1 MTSEKTISIDD
12 RLAQVVSA
20 IFHPLLIPLYG
31 LLIIF
36 TAPALYG
43 YLPMQVKKIVFFI
56 ILIENVLLPVMLIS
70 YFRFRNI
77 ITTWTM
83 ESRKERILP
92 LITTSFFYLFS
103 VYPTLRFNIPFFVKL
118 FIICSAFL
126 AIAVTIV
133 NFWYKISIHAT
144 GAGAM
149 TALVM
154 ILSLRMHAPLTGLMI
169 IVILISGLVMSS
181 RLWLGS
187 HTPGE
192 VWSGFLLG
200 IFGLCLCLC
209 FF

>member
-1 MTSEKTISIDD
+1 MTSEKTITIDD

-43 YLPMQVKKIVFFI
+43 YMPVQVKKILFFI
-56 ILIENVLLPVMLIS
+56 ILVDNVLIPLMLIS

-77 ITTWTM
+77 ITNWTM
-83 ESRKERILP
+83 DNRKERIMP
-92 LITTSFFYLFS
+92 LITTSFFYIFS
-103 VYPTLRFNIPFFVKL
+103 VYLIYRFHVPFFIKL

-126 AIAVTIV
+126 AVAVTVV

-144 GAGAM
+144 GAGTL

-154 ILSLRMHAPLTGLMI
+154 ILSLRMHAPLAGLMI
-169 IVILISGLVMSS
+169 FVILISGLVMSS

-192 VWSGFLLG
+192 IWSGFLLG
-200 IFGLCLCLC
+200 ILGSCLCLC

>member
-1 MTSEKTISIDD
+1 MTTEKSISIDD
-12 RLAQVVSA
+12 RLAKIVSA
-20 IFHPLLIPLYG
+20 IFHPLLMPLYG

-43 YLPMQVKKIVFFI
+43 YLPVQMKKIVFFI
-56 ILIENVLLPVMLIS
+56 ILIEDVLLPVMLIS

-92 LITTSFFYLFS
+92 LITTSFFYIFS
-103 VYPTLRFNIPFFVKL
+103 VYPTLRFHIPFFIKL

-126 AIAVTIV
+126 AVAVTIV

-144 GAGAM
+144 GAGAL

-187 HTPGE
+187 HTAGE

-200 IFGLCLCLC
+200 TFGSCLCLC